1 MGNIGFTT
9 RLVSIKMRPLFL
21 TILYKVCLY
30 YNIIR
35 IIGILIKIYYMSE
48 LSYNSFKVGVSRHR
62 RMSRLIKYS
71 GADEKTIQAMTN
83 KGNK

>member
-1 MGNIGFTT
+1 MY
-9 RLVSIKMRPLFL
+9 
-21 TILYKVCLY
+21 YK
-30 YNIIR
+30 
-35 IIGILIKIYYMSE
+35 SE

>member
-1 MGNIGFTT
+1 
-9 RLVSIKMRPLFL
+9 
-21 TILYKVCLY
+21 
-30 YNIIR
+30 
-35 IIGILIKIYYMSE
+35 MSE
-48 LSYNSFKVGVSRHR
+48 LAYNCFKVGVSRHR